1 DTIRPI
7 SDFGEEKTRVKHQKR
22 LYVKIPSEDDPRIRH
37 MTLVLNMFPGRE
49 PLVLYY
55 EDTKKRA
62 GGHCVIDS
70 ALVCELSEVFGEES
84 VVVK

>member
-1 DTIRPI
+1 
-7 SDFGEEKTRVKHQKR
+7 
-22 LYVKIPSEDDPRIRH
+22 